1 MALIKCEECGHDVST
16 KAANCPNCGAPIMEP
31 DIPSDTDTETNKPP
45 AQKTSAVT
53 YAART
58 YFVGGF
64 VVLLLIGPWIGWYA
78 LGNFVGEWLFLGLG
92 IALLAYGYS
101 RSSRD
106 WIRTGVIA
114 VGWPYTVVIA
124 IAIFNLELLS

>member
-16 KAANCPNCGAPIMEP
+16 KAANCPNCGAPVME
-31 DIPSDTDTETNKPP
+31 SDSTLDTGAETIKPP

-53 YAART
+53 YAARA
-58 YFVGGF
+58 YFVVGF

-78 LGNFVGEWLFLGLG
+78 VAELVVEWLMLGLG
-92 IALLAYGYS
+92 VALLAYGHS

-124 IAIFNLELLS
+124 IAIFKLELLS